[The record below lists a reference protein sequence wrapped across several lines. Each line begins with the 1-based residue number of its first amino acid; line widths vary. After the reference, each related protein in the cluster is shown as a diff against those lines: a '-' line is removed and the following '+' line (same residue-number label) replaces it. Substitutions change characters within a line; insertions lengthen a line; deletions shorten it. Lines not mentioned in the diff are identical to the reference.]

1 MDHDIL
7 QRILQ
12 VFSEENTKLKQEV
25 ENLKKQLS
33 REKSKVD
40 DKLLSEVF
48 DHPLPAKPKK
58 EKTPPVVEPVLAETP
73 KLSPAPVEE
82 LPEKQK
88 QDRSEYQKKYQAE
101 YRAKKKAEK
110 LNISP
115 Q

>member
-48 DHPLPAKPKK
+48 DLPAKPKK

-73 KLSPAPVEE
+73 KLCPAPVEE

-88 QDRSEYQKKYQAE
+88 QDRSDYQKKYQAE

-110 LNISP
+110 QNLSP